1 MAEITSI
8 FISSVFKVI
17 KLMSLECSR
26 DELSLPLTECWL
38 KLFELCLNRSSRFIL
53 DSIFFYSSKCL
64 MTVLF

>member
-17 KLMSLECSR
+17 KLMSLECSE
-26 DELSLPLTECWL
+26 DELSLSLTECWL

-53 DSIFFYSSKCL
+53 E
-64 MTVLF
+64 

>member
-17 KLMSLECSR
+17 KLMSLESSR
-26 DELSLPLTECWL
+26 DELSLSLTECWL

-53 DSIFFYSSKCL
+53 DLHFFRL
-64 MTVLF
+64 LNV

>member
-8 FISSVFKVI
+8 FIPSVFKVI
-17 KLMSLECSR
+17 KLMSLECLR

-53 DSIFFYSSKCL
+53 DSNFFYSSKCL